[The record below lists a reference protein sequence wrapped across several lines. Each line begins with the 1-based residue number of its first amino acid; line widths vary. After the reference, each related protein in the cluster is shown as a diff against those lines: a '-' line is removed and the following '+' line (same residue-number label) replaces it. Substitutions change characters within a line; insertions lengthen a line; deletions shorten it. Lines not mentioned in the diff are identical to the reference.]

1 MSEPANVVI
10 PSQASPLFDIA
21 KILEMKLWF
30 KQMQRFD
37 VTGLLLVSE
46 IRFAHTKRGRCAI
59 ADITFIYG
67 PQSEAQKTTEIRFV
81 MFFSTFLST
90 KKCLERIVED
100 AESISVDVR
109 IDFHY
114 ECGRRV

>member
-21 KILEMKLWF
+21 KILEIKLWF

-46 IRFAHTKRGRCAI
+46 IRFADTKRGRCAI
-59 ADITFIYG
+59 ADITFIDG

-81 MFFSTFLST
+81 MFFSTFFVHQKVL
-90 KKCLERIVED
+90 
-100 AESISVDVR
+100 
-109 IDFHY
+109 
-114 ECGRRV
+114 